1 MSKHE
6 YTILLQPDEE
16 DGGFTV
22 TVPVLPGIATQ
33 GDTLD
38 EAIEMAKDAI
48 ALYLEDLVAD
58 GQPIPR
64 DSTAARSVS
73 VTLVSATPPPTTS

>member
-6 YTILLQPDEE
+6 YTILLQSDDE

-22 TVPVLPGIATQ
+22 TVPVLPGIVTQ

-38 EAIEMAKDAI
+38 EAIAMAKDAI
-48 ALYLEDLVAD
+48 VLYLEDLVAD
-58 GQPIPR
+58 GQPIPQ
-64 DSTAARSVS
+64 DGPATRSVS
-73 VTLVSATPPPTTS
+73 VTLESATPPSKPS